1 MFKKI
6 SVVFLSLFLFFPVL
20 VFGQEW
26 ITTNSS
32 VISWDAVTAMS
43 NGDPIPDT
51 DIIEYV
57 VYLSNAIT
65 DPDKSNPIEI
75 GTIDALEYT
84 VTLNVEGKFFVGLR
98 TLRKDAGGTLLGESI
113 IGWSDDPTIVSDGHT
128 FGIRH
133 FLPPMVPTG
142 LRPGT

>member
-51 DIIEYV
+51 DIIEYA

-65 DPDKSNPIEI
+65 DPDKSNP
-75 GTIDALEYT
+75 
-84 VTLNVEGKFFVGLR
+84 NRF
-98 TLRKDAGGTLLGESI
+98 
-113 IGWSDDPTIVSDGHT
+113 
-128 FGIRH
+128 
-133 FLPPMVPTG
+133 
-142 LRPGT
+142 